1 LNLFTE
7 TLIFAENK
15 RYFLRDACGGEA
27 ILFYN
32 EKLMKYLLTLFALF
46 TIFIYGCGD
55 DNTTNTNNNGNGET
69 VIFSLD
75 SLSIN
80 LNSSIQV
87 NDTLFYLTD
96 ASTIKITFN
105 CETNADSVNG
115 FALYRI
121 VAGDSNGVFKDT
133 SSSNIS
139 TLNSQHV
146 INIIASNYYAL
157 SILIQ
162 LSRNNSFP
170 YFIRLKNIKVFRV

>member
-1 LNLFTE
+1 MNLFKE

-15 RYFLRDACGGEA
+15 KTLLRDASGGEA
-27 ILFYN
+27 ISFYN
-32 EKLMKYLLTLFALF
+32 DKLMKYIIALF
-46 TIFIYGCGD
+46 TLSTIYIYGCGND
-55 DNTTNTNNNGNGET
+55 STTNTNNNGNGET
-69 VIFSLD
+69 VIFSMD

-105 CETNADSVNG
+105 CETNADSING

-121 VAGDSNGVFKDT
+121 VAGDSSGVFKDT

-139 TLNSQHV
+139 TLNNQHV
-146 INIIASNYYAL
+146 INIVASNYYAL

-170 YFIRLKNIKVFRV
+170 YFMRLKNVKVFRV

>member
-1 LNLFTE
+1 
-7 TLIFAENK
+7 
-15 RYFLRDACGGEA
+15 
-27 ILFYN
+27 
-32 EKLMKYLLTLFALF
+32 MKYLLTLFALF
-46 TIFIYGCGD
+46 TIFIYSCGND
-55 DNTTNTNNNGNGET
+55 STTNTNNNGNGET
-69 VIFSLD
+69 VIFSMD

-87 NDTLFYLTD
+87 NDTLIYLTD

-133 SSSNIS
+133 SSGNVS
-139 TLNSQHV
+139 TLNNQHV